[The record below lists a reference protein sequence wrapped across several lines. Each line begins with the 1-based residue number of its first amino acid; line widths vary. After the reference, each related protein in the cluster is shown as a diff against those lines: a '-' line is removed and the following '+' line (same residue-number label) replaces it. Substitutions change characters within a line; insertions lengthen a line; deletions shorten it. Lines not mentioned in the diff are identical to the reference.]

1 MALRTVIDAN
11 VRWSR
16 ATERRLRLP
25 TDKTLWQQF
34 EQDADAL
41 LRGLPD
47 GATVLDPAVAAGA
60 FTRGRFSRPGASI

>member
-1 MALRTVIDAN
+1 MALRTVIDTN

-47 GATVLDPAVAAGA
+47 GATVLDLGG
-60 FTRGRFSRPGASI
+60 GRR

>member
-1 MALRTVIDAN
+1 MALRTVIDTN

-47 GATVLDPAVAAGA
+47 GATVLDLGGGRRCVYA
-60 FTRGRFSRPGASI
+60 GRFSHAGASI